1 MNNKIFTSKLILVLL
16 FTTCFISCKKD
27 VATNN
32 GNTTLSFDV
41 STDPVGYFGFTGA
54 TCGGNVTSDGG
65 SAVSAKGV
73 CWNTSANPTISLST
87 KTLNG
92 SGLGTFTSS
101 ITGLLRGKTYYVRAY
116 ATNSNKTVYGNEE
129 SFTTNASLAT
139 LTTITVTNTMAT
151 SATNAVSGGNIT
163 DDGGGPVT
171 ARGVIWS
178 QITPYPTIALNTK
191 TNDGTGTGSFT
202 SNISGLTPNT
212 LYYVRAYA
220 TNSAGTSY
228 ANDLSFRTTLIS
240 PFFTIGQSYGG
251 GVIFYIDA
259 TLQHGLIAAPNDQS
273 TGASWGCRSTYSA
286 AFSGNGQANTSSIIS
301 LCNEQGIA
309 ARICDQLVLN
319 GFTDWYL
326 PSLGQLNTLYLQKSV
341 VGNFT
346 NNRYWSSNERER
358 IFFSD
363 PIVSAYNQN
372 FLNGTTEQIDKSTP
386 YNVRAIRTF

>member
-1 MNNKIFTSKLILVLL
+1 MNNKNFPLNLILALL
-16 FTTCFISCKKD
+16 FITGYISCKKD
-27 VATNN
+27 VATNA
-32 GNTTLSFDV
+32 GNTTLSFSV
-41 STDPVGYFGFTGA
+41 STDPVGYYGFTGA

-73 CWNTSANPTISLST
+73 CWNTSPDPTISLST

-139 LTTITVTNTMAT
+139 LTTTSVTSTLAT
-151 SATNAVSGGNIT
+151 SATNAVSGGNIS
-163 DDGGGPVT
+163 DDGGGPIT

-178 QITPYPTIALNTK
+178 QSTPFPTIALNTK

-212 LYYVRAYA
+212 LNYVRAYA

-228 ANDLSFRTTLIS
+228 ANDISFSTTLIS
-240 PFFTIGQSYGG
+240 PYFTIGQSYGG
-251 GVIFYIDA
+251 GIIFYIDA
-259 TLQHGLIAAPNDQS
+259 TLQHGLIAATNDQS
-273 TGASWGCRSTYSA
+273 TAASWGCRTTYSSA
-286 AFSGNGQANTSSIIS
+286 ISTMGQSNTSSIVAQ
-301 LCNEQGIA
+301 CNELGIA

-319 GFTDWYL
+319 GYSDWFL
-326 PSLGQLNTLYLQKSV
+326 PSKGELNTLYLQKAV
-341 VGNFT
+341 VGGFT
-346 NNRYWSSNERER
+346 NNRYWSSNEREVTLWTT
-358 IFFSD
+358 
-363 PIVSAYNQN
+363 PVNEAYNQI
-372 FLNGTTEQIDKSTP
+372 FLNGTTALADKSTP
-386 YNVRAIRTF
+386 YYARAIRAF